1 MKKEKEPVTFLF
13 DGKMVLSRKHQIQ
26 VLTFVNLLSHIGL
39 KAIEG
44 MDWDNLTEN
53 APIFEQIAGGKD
65 SHSQDNFM
73 RAAYACQ
80 EMFSRW
86 KEQEAIGEDYKE
98 ELWVEDLEDALRIV
112 HEFQDKLEIEK
123 RGW

>member
-53 APIFEQIAGGKD
+53 APIFEQIA
-65 SHSQDNFM
+65 
-73 RAAYACQ
+73 
-80 EMFSRW
+80 
-86 KEQEAIGEDYKE
+86 EAKTPILKTI
-98 ELWVEDLEDALRIV
+98 L
-112 HEFQDKLEIEK
+112 
-123 RGW
+123 